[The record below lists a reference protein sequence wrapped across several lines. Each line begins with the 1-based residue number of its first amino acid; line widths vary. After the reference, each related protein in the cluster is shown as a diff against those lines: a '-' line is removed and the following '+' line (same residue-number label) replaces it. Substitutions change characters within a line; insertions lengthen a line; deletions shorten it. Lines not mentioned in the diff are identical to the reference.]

1 MPCTRFQSA
10 GVVLGLLKQA
20 ADEEHGRVTLIRT
33 MRSGHKEYR
42 QVELLVDA
50 GLMAWCPDSES
61 PTGGYQAARV
71 TEDGY
76 RLLDG
81 VADPKEGEQRRR
93 RFLEAV
99 GLGVQ
104 IAEIAA
110 AVGATLG
117 G

>member
-1 MPCTRFQSA
+1 MRD
-10 GVVLGLLKQA
+10 GEMMLRLLKQA
-20 ADEEHGRVTLIRT
+20 ADEEHGRVILIRT
-33 MRSGHKEYR
+33 MRSGHKEYH

-50 GLMAWCPDSES
+50 GLMDWCPDSER
-61 PTGGYQAARV
+61 PKGGYDAARV

-76 RLLDG
+76 RLLGG
-81 VADPKEGEQRRR
+81 VAHPEEGEQRRR

>member
-1 MPCTRFQSA
+1 MRD
-10 GVVLGLLKQA
+10 GEMMLNLLKQA
-20 ADEEHGRVTLIRT
+20 ADEEHGRIPVVRAFDG
-33 MRSGHKEYR
+33 GHKEYH
-42 QVELLVDA
+42 QIELLVDA
-50 GLMAWCPDSES
+50 RLMDWCPDSES
-61 PTGGYQAARV
+61 PSGGYQEARV

-76 RLLDG
+76 RLLGG

-93 RFLEAV
+93 RFLDAV

>member
-1 MPCTRFQSA
+1 MRD
-10 GVVLGLLKQA
+10 GEMMLRLLQQA
-20 ADEEHGRVTLIRT
+20 ADEEHGRILVVRT
-33 MRSGHKEYR
+33 FDGGHKEYH

-50 GLMAWCPDSES
+50 GLMDWCPDSES
-61 PTGGYQAARV
+61 PSGGYQSARV

-76 RLLDG
+76 RLLGG
-81 VADPKEGEQRRR
+81 VADPQEGEQRRR

-99 GLGVQ
+99 GVGVQ